1 MAAGLPPSPVGYFPA
16 VGLLARLSERSR
28 VYRMLRL
35 GGYVAFNVPRA
46 VTAIGALLLLGIVA
60 THLYVLDGEIGLP
73 VYFLVYA
80 VVLMAG
86 CVLAAAAMW
95 LAVNP
100 RVPQLGWLL
109 GDVVSVIFLGLYL
122 ASRVASLPGLVALTG
137 RWDVA
142 PGSFAAVFALGFLAV
157 HMSVLLGINV
167 AYPQRQNWHD

>member
-1 MAAGLPPSPVGYFPA
+1 M
-16 VGLLARLSERSR
+16 GLLVRLWERSR

-46 VTAIGALLLLGIVA
+46 VTGLGGLLLLGIVA
-60 THLYVLDGEIGLP
+60 THLYVLDRATGLP

-109 GDVVSVIFLGLYL
+109 GDVVSVVFLGLYL
-122 ASRVASLPGLVALTG
+122 ASRTVSLPGLVALTG

-142 PGSFAAVFALGFLAV
+142 PGSFAGAFAIGFVAV

-167 AYPQRQNWHD
+167 AYPHRQNWHD

>member
-1 MAAGLPPSPVGYFPA
+1 MGYVAA
-16 VGLLARLSERSR
+16 VGLLVRLWERSR

-35 GGYVAFNVPRA
+35 GGYVAFDVPRA
-46 VTAIGALLLLGIVA
+46 VTALGTVLLLGIVA
-60 THLYVLDGEIGLP
+60 THLYVLDRETGLP
-73 VYFLVYA
+73 VYFLIYA

-86 CVLAAAAMW
+86 CVLAAAAIW

-109 GDVVSVIFLGLYL
+109 GDAVSVVFLGLYL
-122 ASRVASLPGLVALTG
+122 ASRVVSLPGLVALTG

-142 PGSFAAVFALGFLAV
+142 PGSFAAAFAMGFVAIHV
-157 HMSVLLGINV
+157 SVLLGINV